1 MERRP
6 RRKGNNQEKA
16 LGWEWGY
23 VRPGRGL
30 GAERSMGVGNVR
42 GKAHVRELQSTS
54 SWGRR
59 EPWAKLE
66 QGSDLARPE

>member
-1 MERRP
+1 
-6 RRKGNNQEKA
+6 
-16 LGWEWGY
+16 
-23 VRPGRGL
+23 
-30 GAERSMGVGNVR
+30 MGVGNVR